1 MNDILKD
8 IKYINKTSLNRT
20 IKSISKNWMII
31 FTGIIYT
38 ILNIAIFS
46 LVNIFLTGFLSILSG
61 IVIAIITAAFI
72 SNYLYLLFN
81 IINYDRLSVQAF
93 KDGVTYFLRKIYGIL
108 FIGYL
113 SSYLLSIV
121 SNMLGGLSFIINI
134 AVYLGIFVLLNPLP
148 ETIYLKSYGSWESV
162 QSAFEFMGE
171 NWLNWILPNVIFL
184 GAIYLITGNV
194 ITNIFTTHL
203 SFNMA
208 FSIRNIILYIVGQGL
223 FSFTMIYRGHLYKIL
238 SGSTRRKRMF
248 MNKY

>member
-1 MNDILKD
+1 
-8 IKYINKTSLNRT
+8 
-20 IKSISKNWMII
+20 
-31 FTGIIYT
+31 
-38 ILNIAIFS
+38 
-46 LVNIFLTGFLSILSG
+46 
-61 IVIAIITAAFI
+61 
-72 SNYLYLLFN
+72 
-81 IINYDRLSVQAF
+81 
-93 KDGVTYFLRKIYGIL
+93 
-108 FIGYL
+108 
-113 SSYLLSIV
+113 
-121 SNMLGGLSFIINI
+121 MLGGLSFIINI

-194 ITNIFTTHL
+194 LTNIFTTHL
-203 SFNMA
+203 SFNMV

>member
-121 SNMLGGLSFIINI
+121 SNMLGSLSFIINI

-194 ITNIFTTHL
+194 LTNIFTTHL
-203 SFNMA
+203 SFNMV

>member
-121 SNMLGGLSFIINI
+121 SNMLGSLSFIINI

-203 SFNMA
+203 SFNMV

>member
-121 SNMLGGLSFIINI
+121 SNMLGSLSFIINI

>member
-1 MNDILKD
+1 LNDILKD

-93 KDGVTYFLRKIYGIL
+93 KDGFTYFLRKIYGIL

-121 SNMLGGLSFIINI
+121 NNMLGGLSFIINI

-194 ITNIFTTHL
+194 LTNIFTTHL
-203 SFNMA
+203 SFNMV

>member
-1 MNDILKD
+1 MDDILKD
-8 IKYINKTSLNRT
+8 IIYINKTSWNRT
-20 IKSISKNWMII
+20 IKSISKNWMIV

-61 IVIAIITAAFI
+61 IIIAIITAAFI

-81 IINYDRLSVQAF
+81 IINYDRINIQIF
-93 KDGVTYFLRKIYGIL
+93 KDGFKYFLWKIYGVL
-108 FIGYL
+108 FIAYL
-113 SSYLLSIV
+113 GSYLLSIV
-121 SNMLGGLSFIINI
+121 NNMLGNLSFIINMLI
-134 AVYLGIFVLLNPLP
+134 YLGILVILNPLP

-171 NWLNWILPNVIFL
+171 NWFNWILPNIIFL
-184 GAIYLITGNV
+184 GAIYFITGNLL
-194 ITNIFTTHL
+194 TNVFTTHL
-203 SFNMA
+203 SFNMV
-208 FSIRNIILYIVGQGL
+208 FSIRNIILYIIGQGL
-223 FSFTMIYRGHLYKIL
+223 FSFTMIYRGHLYKLL